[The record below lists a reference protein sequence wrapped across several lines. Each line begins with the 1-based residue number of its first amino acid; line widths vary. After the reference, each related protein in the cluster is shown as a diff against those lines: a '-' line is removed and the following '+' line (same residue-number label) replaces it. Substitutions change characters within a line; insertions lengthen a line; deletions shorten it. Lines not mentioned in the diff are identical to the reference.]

1 MNKGQVKVWDFA
13 VRVFH
18 WTLVVLFVIAWF
30 SGEESE
36 QIHSLAGYAILG
48 LLVFRIIWGFI
59 GPQYARFTNF
69 LYSPKKIIQYIKSLR
84 TSRPEHYYGHNP
96 AGGLMVLL
104 LLVNLSLVTWTGLEA
119 WGAEGH
125 GPLAQTSQ
133 IHLLSEAIAS
143 GGDEKRGEENE
154 AEEFWEEWHEFF
166 TDLMLILIFIH
177 IAGVFVS
184 GKLHKE
190 NLVKA
195 MITGYKDKT
204 EE

>member
-1 MNKGQVKVWDFA
+1 MNKAQVKVWDLA

-18 WTLVVLFVIAWF
+18 WSLVVLFVIAWF

-36 QIHSLAGYAILG
+36 QVHSLAGYAILG

-59 GPQYARFTNF
+59 GPQYARFSNF
-69 LYSPKKIIQYIKSLR
+69 LYSPGRIIQYLKSLR
-84 TSRPEHYYGHNP
+84 TAAPEHYYGHNP

-104 LLVNLSLVTWTGLEA
+104 LLINLSLVSWTGLEA

-125 GPLAQTSQ
+125 GPLAETNQ
-133 IHLLSEAIAS
+133 IHLVTKALAS
-143 GGDEKRGEENE
+143 AVDEKHATENE
-154 AEEFWEEWHEFF
+154 QEKFWEEIHEFF
-166 TDLMLILIFIH
+166 TDLMIILIFIH
-177 IAGVFVS
+177 IAGVYIS
-184 GKLHKE
+184 SKLHKE

-204 EE
+204 K